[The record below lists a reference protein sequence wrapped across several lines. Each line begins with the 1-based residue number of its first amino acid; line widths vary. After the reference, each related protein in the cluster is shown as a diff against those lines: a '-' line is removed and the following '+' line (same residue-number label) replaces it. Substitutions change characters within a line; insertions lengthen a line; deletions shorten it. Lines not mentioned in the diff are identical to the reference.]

1 MHAQGQKRSTA
12 HEGQSTAAVTPQ
24 YRGSALA
31 PDLKNPRPQIIT
43 SSVGLDSRMHAL
55 SSDVASVLWLF
66 LAMSKNLQQ
75 LKAEASSV

>member
-12 HEGQSTAAVTPQ
+12 NEGQSTAAVTPQ

-43 SSVGLDSRMHAL
+43 SSVGSTPACTHYRLML
-55 SSDVASVLWLF
+55 PLF
-66 LAMSKNLQQ
+66 SGNFLPCPKSCN
-75 LKAEASSV
+75 S